1 MASNAFLAERRGV
14 ERVLAVDNEQYR
26 LWSLPAGESSWRR
39 RGISREPS
47 LAGLG
52 GRVSADGRVC
62 ARRSRRAFRR
72 GNLHRVE
79 NPLGL
84 LRVPRER
91 TVSRGTVLIGDV
103 RAWPGAAGRCRDS
116 GLPAGG
122 RCTRAT
128 SSCTG
133 RSGTPASSGLP
144 GSQASQRSGRSTRAG
159 CRPPTD
165 HRATGRLTAPRRRPH
180 DLFTSWS
187 QTRNARESAVSQIGD
202 RASGDRRAPPRP
214 RLWPGLIARGA

>member
-26 LWSLPAGESSWRR
+26 LWSLPAGESSWRG

-52 GRVSADGRVC
+52 GRVSADGRVR

-116 GLPAGG
+116 ALPAGEVYARDEFVYWAFADADLERLARIAG
-122 RCTRAT
+122 FSEVGAVPLC
-128 SSCTG
+128 
-133 RSGTPASSGLP
+133 
-144 GSQASQRSGRSTRAG
+144 AG

-165 HRATGRLTAPRRRPH
+165 HRAAGRLTAPGRRPH
-180 DLFTSWS
+180 DFFTSWS

-202 RASGDRRAPPRP
+202 RASGDRRAPSSSMSTGSKR
-214 RLWPGLIARGA
+214 IAA